1 MGVEED
7 ALGWVWSAPH
17 TPQQCT
23 TTIPHFEII
32 KLLYVLR
39 CSGCAFIMSLFER
52 HYADF
57 VEIGRIQE
65 KFVPIKHPQGPLLW
79 WGIWRSWLHMGERC
93 SSTTT
98 MAQGWFLSSK
108 FLLNGFDSDKIRLRE
123 L

>member
-1 MGVEED
+1 MEED

-23 TTIPHFEII
+23 TTIPLFESI

-79 WGIWRSWLHMGERC
+79 WWIWRSWLGECC

-98 MAQGWFLSSK
+98 MAQVVVFEL
-108 FLLNGFDSDKIRLRE
+108 KISLERF
-123 L
+123 